1 MKNSNR
7 LAAVIITAL
16 IFIAAN
22 VAMAQKAGGAWN
34 IPANY
39 KTKKSTVKAGDPSI
53 NTVGKD
59 LFAKHCK
66 SCHGAKGLGDG
77 PKSATLKTIVPSFAT
92 SKFKA
97 QTDGEVYF
105 QAIVGRDEMPNFEK
119 KITDDADKWA
129 VIAYIKSL

>member
-7 LAAVIITAL
+7 LAAVIFTAI

-22 VAMAQKAGGAWN
+22 VAMAQKAGGPWT

-39 KTKKSTVKAGDPSI
+39 KAKKTTVKAGDPSI

-59 LFAKHCK
+59 LFTKHCK

-77 PKSATLKTIVPSFAT
+77 PKSASLKTIVPTFADA
-92 SKFKA
+92 KFKA
-97 QTDGEVYF
+97 QADGAVYF
-105 QAIVGRDEMPNFEK
+105 QTMVGRDEMPNFEK
-119 KITDDADKWA
+119 KIIDEADRWA
-129 VIAYIKSL
+129 LIAYIKGL